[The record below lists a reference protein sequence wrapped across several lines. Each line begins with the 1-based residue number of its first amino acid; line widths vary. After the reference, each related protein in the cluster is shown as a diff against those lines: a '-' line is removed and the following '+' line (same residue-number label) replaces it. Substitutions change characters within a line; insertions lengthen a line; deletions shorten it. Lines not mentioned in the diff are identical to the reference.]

1 MDYYSEQSQNTPPG
15 KVIIVPNLFLVFSVI
30 CAILSCTCGCFILSS
45 IFFGSLSILFAILS
59 KGHKQQMVPAA
70 RSCVILSV
78 IAMVLSTVTT
88 TVSVY
93 QVFNDPE
100 MYQEFSTQY
109 ESLTG
114 VSFEEELNALKELY
128 GINF

>member
-30 CAILSCTCGCFILSS
+30 CSILSCTCGCFMLSS
-45 IFFGSLSILFAILS
+45 IFFGALSILFAILS

-70 RSCVILSV
+70 RSCVTLSV
-78 IAMVLSTVTT
+78 IAMVLSTATT

-93 QVFNDPE
+93 QVFSDPE

-114 VSFEEELNALKELY
+114 VSFEEELDTLKELY
-128 GINF
+128 NINF

>member
-59 KGHKQQMVPAA
+59 KGHKQQMVSAA

-93 QVFNDPE
+93 QVFSDPE
-100 MYQEFSTQY
+100 MYQEFNAQY

-114 VSFEEELNALKELY
+114 VSFEEELDALQELY
-128 GINF
+128 NIN

>member
-1 MDYYSEQSQNTPPG
+1 MEYYSEQSQNTPPG
-15 KVIIVPNLFLVFSVI
+15 KIIIVPNLFLVFSVI
-30 CAILSCTCGCFILSS
+30 CAILSCICGCFILSS
-45 IFFGSLSILFAILS
+45 IFFGALSILFAILS
-59 KGHKQQMVPAA
+59 KGHKQQMIPAA

-93 QVFNDPE
+93 QVFSDPE

-114 VSFEEELNALKELY
+114 VSFEEELDTLKELY
-128 GINF
+128 NINF